1 MSIVFIL
8 CISSDGVILRLV
20 SVLSYVMVGKVERLL
35 RGQWSALNIYRAF
48 SSPPSRWASCYASRF
63 LVSLLRLVA
72 VSRLLLSRCA
82 SYRSILSSCLV
93 FVLVSFLSLSLVV
106 ADALA
111 IPFVERLM
119 SVASRRRVSRVLVYC
134 SSCILSWA
142 SRLVPRAVLIR
153 SVLLLLPSVSGR
165 RGVAWM
171 SLSSCGHGGGVS
183 VPVFLIGSAGERHE
197 TTGMRRFIQLDFS
210 YSYSRGRV
218 CAHGVMISI
227 WDEVDGA

>member
-1 MSIVFIL
+1 MVSFCASCPCYLMSWWRRLRGSCGANGRLSIYIVPSRL
-8 CISSDGVILRLV
+8 LRLV
-20 SVLSYVMVGKVERLL
+20 GRLVMLLVPSVS
-35 RGQWSALNIYRAF
+35 F
-48 SSPPSRWASCYASRF
+48 
-63 LVSLLRLVA
+63 LRLVA
-72 VSRLLLSRCA
+72 VSRLLPSRCA

-111 IPFVERLM
+111 IPFVERFM
-119 SVASRRRVSRVLVYC
+119 SVASRRRVSCVLVYC

-153 SVLLLLPSVSGR
+153 SVLLLSPFVSGR

-197 TTGMRRFIQLDFS
+197 ITGMRRFIQLVFS

>member
-1 MSIVFIL
+1 M
-8 CISSDGVILRLV
+8 
-20 SVLSYVMVGKVERLL
+20 
-35 RGQWSALNIYRAF
+35 
-48 SSPPSRWASCYASRF
+48 
-63 LVSLLRLVA
+63 
-72 VSRLLLSRCA
+72 
-82 SYRSILSSCLV
+82 
-93 FVLVSFLSLSLVV
+93 
-106 ADALA
+106 A

-119 SVASRRRVSRVLVYC
+119 SVASRRRASRVLVYC

-142 SRLVPRAVLIR
+142 SRLVPHAVLIR
-153 SVLLLLPSVSGR
+153 SVLLLSPSMSGR
-165 RGVAWM
+165 RGVPWM

-197 TTGMRRFIQLDFS
+197 TTGMRRFIQLVFS

>member
-1 MSIVFIL
+1 MVSFCASCSCYLMSWWRRLRGSCGANGRLSIYIVPSRL
-8 CISSDGVILRLV
+8 LRLV
-20 SVLSYVMVGKVERLL
+20 GRLVMLL
-35 RGQWSALNIYRAF
+35 V
-48 SSPPSRWASCYASRF
+48 PS
-63 LVSLLRLVA
+63 VSLLRLVA
-72 VSRLLLSRCA
+72 ASRLLPSRCA

-153 SVLLLLPSVSGR
+153 SVLLLSPSVSGR

>member
-1 MSIVFIL
+1 MVSFCASCPCYLMSWWRRLRGSCGANGRLSIYIVPSRL
-8 CISSDGVILRLV
+8 LRLV
-20 SVLSYVMVGKVERLL
+20 GRLVMLL
-35 RGQWSALNIYRAF
+35 V
-48 SSPPSRWASCYASRF
+48 PS
-63 LVSLLRLVA
+63 VSLLRLVA
-72 VSRLLLSRCA
+72 VSCLLPSRCA

-153 SVLLLLPSVSGR
+153 SVLLLSPSVSGR

-197 TTGMRRFIQLDFS
+197 TTGMRRFIQLIFS
-210 YSYSRGRV
+210 YSYSRGWVR
-218 CAHGVMISI
+218 AHGVMISI
-227 WDEVDGA
+227 WDGVDGA

>member
-1 MSIVFIL
+1 MVSFCASCPCCLMSWW
-8 CISSDGVILRLV
+8 R
-20 SVLSYVMVGKVERLL
+20 RL
-35 RGQWSALNIYRAF
+35 RGSCGANGRLSIYIV
-48 SSPPSRWASCYASRF
+48 PSR
-63 LVSLLRLVA
+63 LLRLVGRLVMLLVFSSRFC
-72 VSRLLLSRCA
+72 VSWR
-82 SYRSILSSCLV
+82 CLV
-93 FVLVSFLSLSLVV
+93 YCRLVVLFIVASCRLVSFLSLSLVV

-134 SSCILSWA
+134 SSCILSWV

-153 SVLLLLPSVSGR
+153 SVLLLSLSVSGR
-165 RGVAWM
+165 RGVAWV

-183 VPVFLIGSAGERHE
+183 VPVFLIGSAGGRHE
-197 TTGMRRFIQLDFS
+197 ATGMRCFIQLGFS